1 MLHCVVV
8 ALSTGFTSL
17 HAPLLLPYVHHQSV
31 ARPVL
36 HQRTAAAVGVPAV
49 RDVDAAECRASA
61 MEAQF
66 KGSDPVAVARGEMK
80 QGLVHHDAAPCW
92 PQGCRVHCQ
101 RADPAPAA
109 QLFCDNRG
117 PIQASRISLGS
128 GMGPVQRAPRRA
140 HRPVMLLGGRRVDR
154 QEVAL
159 VLFLVLGLFPEAHL
173 ERHAF
178 NVMYMSLFFPFF
190 PSSGFLVRNLFNFGF
205 LFEIGLSINEL
216 AQYIYR

>member
-66 KGSDPVAVARGEMK
+66 KGSDRVAVARGEMK

-92 PQGCRVHCQ
+92 PQGCREHCQ
-101 RADPAPAA
+101 RADQAPAA

-190 PSSGFLVRNLFNFGF
+190 PSSGFLVRNFFNFGF